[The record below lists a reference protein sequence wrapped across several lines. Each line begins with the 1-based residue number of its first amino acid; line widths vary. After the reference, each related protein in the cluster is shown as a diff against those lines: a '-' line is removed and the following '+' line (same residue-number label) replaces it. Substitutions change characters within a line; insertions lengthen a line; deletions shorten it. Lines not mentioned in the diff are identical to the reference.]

1 MTLIAKFEGI
11 SWQLIFRPK
20 DGQGGDDTPDADNTD
35 YDVNGDT
42 NLWKSATITPEMWYS
57 PSDWSGGLEPDFS
70 ITEGNGFQ
78 VTIPEGVGGS
88 EWMAQSKLKSGI
100 ATSSEKEYDFA
111 VTITADQDMTITI
124 KLTNDPEE
132 ENDVHAFFY
141 NGSVALEAD
150 TPFTFTMPS
159 ISQKQGSANLMLI
172 FDLGRS
178 PIGSTFKATGICFQ
192 EHK

>member
-1 MTLIAKFEGI
+1 MGQTKMI
-11 SWQLIFRPK
+11 S
-20 DGQGGDDTPDADNTD
+20 
-35 YDVNGDT
+35 DV
-42 NLWKSATITPEMWYS
+42 
-57 PSDWSGGLEPDFS
+57 
-70 ITEGNGFQ
+70 
-78 VTIPEGVGGS
+78 
-88 EWMAQSKLKSGI
+88 
-100 ATSSEKEYDFA
+100 ATSADKVYDFCA
-111 VTITADQDMTITI
+111 TLLADEDMTVTI
-124 KLTNDPEE
+124 KLTSNPEE
-132 ENDVHAFFY
+132 SDDVHAFFY